1 MTVYELIFT
10 TRQPHKYLRHILFWI
25 AHSLFWVFWAGAFFV
40 DYKKWV
46 SFMWELHLKYS
57 LLITIGYTYLVVY
70 FLLPRFVAQKK
81 YALFGILLFFF
92 TGLFYTLYV
101 LNFFRIKNE
110 QEPSTDNQILM
121 TWYFSMN
128 FIINGP
134 PVACAIFLALKML
147 KTYYIKI
154 EEKQLLVKENT
165 QAELQLLKAQVH
177 PHFLFNTLNNIYSF
191 SLTQPSHAGTLVLQ
205 LSNTLRYMIND
216 CAAVRVSL
224 EKEIQLINNYIG
236 LESVRYGNRL
246 TMQTSI
252 KGDYE
257 HKMIAPLLM
266 LPFVENSFKH
276 GIGMMRGPQW
286 INLELLIQDNRL
298 YFTISNS
305 KPLQPAPTNG
315 NEGIGLINVQK
326 RLQLLYPQ
334 QHELKI
340 ESTESIFTVYMQV
353 ALQEQSVPV
362 ETGNPNVHA
371 QLLPYA

>member
-1 MTVYELIFT
+1 
-10 TRQPHKYLRHILFWI
+10 
-25 AHSLFWVFWAGAFFV
+25 
-40 DYKKWV
+40 
-46 SFMWELHLKYS
+46 MWELHLKYS